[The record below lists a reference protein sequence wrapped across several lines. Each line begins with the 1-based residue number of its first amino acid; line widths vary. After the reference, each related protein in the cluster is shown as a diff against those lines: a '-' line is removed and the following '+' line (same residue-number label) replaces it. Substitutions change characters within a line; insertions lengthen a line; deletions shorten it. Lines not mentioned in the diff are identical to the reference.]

1 MIKPNP
7 NSTPPI
13 FKLKNTPE
21 PKPIQFEIQTLWHP
35 DTSGPMRGCAALC
48 RWLCH
53 KIFTPDP
60 NFKPC
65 NDQTKPQSYTEINS
79 QFIFGASRRRFAPA
93 VLRTERLRRCAPAA
107 LYAGGFAINYLPLKK
122 NLHFGIQ
129 TLWHPDTSGPMRG
142 CAALCRWLC

>member
-65 NDQTKPQSYTEINS
+65 NDQTKPQSYTETNS
-79 QFIFGASRRRFAPA
+79 QFIFGASRRRFAPS

-107 LYAGGFAINYLPLKK
+107 LVAGGLQHKIFTPERNWPKIGHIK
-122 NLHFGIQ
+122 NLSIIKPIPIP
-129 TLWHPDTSGPMRG
+129 TPPILN
-142 CAALCRWLC
+142 LN

>member
-7 NSTPPI
+7 NPTPPI

-21 PKPIQFEIQTLWHP
+21 PKPIHFEIQTLWHP

-65 NDQTKPQSYTEINS
+65 NDQTINRIDLS
-79 QFIFGASRRRFAPA
+79 LALRAGASRLRCFAPSA
-93 VLRTERLRRCAPAA
+93 FGAARLRR
-107 LYAGGFAINYLPLKK
+107 LSQVGFSTKYLPLNAIGQKSAILK
-122 NLHFGIQ
+122 TFL
-129 TLWHPDTSGPMRG
+129 
-142 CAALCRWLC
+142 